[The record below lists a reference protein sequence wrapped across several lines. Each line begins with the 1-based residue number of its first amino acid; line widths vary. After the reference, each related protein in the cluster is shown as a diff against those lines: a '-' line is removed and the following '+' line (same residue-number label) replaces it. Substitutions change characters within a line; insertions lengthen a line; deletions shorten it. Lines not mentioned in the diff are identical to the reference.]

1 MSAAAKSAEA
11 PVAEGSGE
19 WGKYVLVVSIALVI
33 VIFDQ
38 ITKIMVD
45 ADMKLYQS
53 IPIIDG
59 FFSLTYVRNTGAAFS
74 MFADMSESYRVPF
87 FAGVAITAAIAILY
101 FVRTTPASQKVVL
114 IGCGF
119 VLGGAVGNLIDRVT
133 YGSVIDFLDVYY
145 GAWHWPAFNVA
156 DSFISIG
163 VGLLLLHSIFV
174 RE

>member
-74 MFADMSESYRVPF
+74 MFGDQILDSWNLQDEDGTVLTADAEGFLSLPP
-87 FAGVAITAAIAILY
+87 ALGTAILGAWSEAA
-101 FVRTTPASQKVVL
+101 TTPGEVSAS
-114 IGCGF
+114 
-119 VLGGAVGNLIDRVT
+119 A
-133 YGSVIDFLDVYY
+133 
-145 GAWHWPAFNVA
+145 
-156 DSFISIG
+156 
-163 VGLLLLHSIFV
+163 
-174 RE
+174 